1 MPARC
6 LGRTCRDYKAANKT
20 FSYHTLCQAVFQ
32 LFSKRTLQATDQL
45 PQLGNALDPTLP
57 VEDPSCTLQATDQL
71 LQLGNAL
78 HPILPVEDP
87 SGPGLASDIF
97 KSSLCRQTLKSL
109 KRSLEHVS
117 CSTPSCKC
125 CVCLIRQ
132 LRSLPNEIL
141 SNSIAPLAAPSHLQ
155 GVFAVFGETFNL
167 LPELRKRPAGRY
179 QVSVRAALFETR
191 IKYGRTS
198 YITGLYNEQVPESS
212 LIKPCDKPYDHI
224 VVWLDRIGVTNVTFL
239 PQGVSL
245 PTKSGSQWMYA
256 VIALND
262 HVDIKSKVRTN
273 ACERYAT
280 HQILGRF
287 SRADHG
293 HSCPPYFLE
302 QPTVTTAFTAF
313 AFAKHPPPKPRR

>member
-6 LGRTCRDYKAANKT
+6 LGRTCRDYKAANKAS
-20 FSYHTLCQAVFQ
+20 SYHTLCQAVFQ
-32 LFSKRTLQATDQL
+32 LFSKYTLQATDEL

-87 SGPGLASDIF
+87 SGPRLASDVF
-97 KSSLCRQTLKSL
+97 KSSLCQQTLE
-109 KRSLEHVS
+109 RSLEHVS
-117 CSTPSCKC
+117 CSTSSCKC

-132 LRSLPNEIL
+132 LRSLPDEIL
-141 SNSIAPLAAPSHLQ
+141 SEFIAPLAAPSHLQ

-167 LPELRKRPAGRY
+167 LPELRKRPAGHYR
-179 QVSVRAALFETR
+179 VSVRAALFETR

-198 YITGLYNEQVPESS
+198 YITGLYNEQVPKSS

-224 VVWLDRIGVTNVTFL
+224 VVWLDRIGVTDVTFL

-262 HVDIKSKVRTN
+262 HVDIKSKVRTS
-273 ACERYAT
+273 A
-280 HQILGRF
+280 
-287 SRADHG
+287 
-293 HSCPPYFLE
+293 
-302 QPTVTTAFTAF
+302 
-313 AFAKHPPPKPRR
+313 